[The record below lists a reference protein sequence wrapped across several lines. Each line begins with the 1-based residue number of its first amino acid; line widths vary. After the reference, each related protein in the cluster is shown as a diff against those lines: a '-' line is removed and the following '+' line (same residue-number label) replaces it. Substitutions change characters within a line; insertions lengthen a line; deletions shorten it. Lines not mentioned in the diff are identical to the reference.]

1 MLPVGQVEKDLRTDH
16 LTMERSV
23 TSDLDKNSVRAVVEA
38 KSLIRIGL
46 KENGRRN

>member
-23 TSDLDKNSVRAVVEA
+23 TSADKNSVRAVVEA